1 MYRLHPL
8 AQHFPTRPKPGGKAV
23 CAREDPEVGVR
34 AAGEDGD
41 AEVAEEEVVFEIP
54 DVGVD
59 VVAQLAGEAE
69 EGVFRV
75 VN

>member
-1 MYRLHPL
+1 M
-8 AQHFPTRPKPGGKAV
+8 
-23 CAREDPEVGVR
+23 R

-69 EGVFRV
+69 EGGFRV